1 MNGKVYIVTGASGGI
16 GSATCALLAERG
28 ATLVVAGRDA
38 ERLAAVAARHG
49 ALAVSTEATDP
60 AAVDALVD
68 RTLQTHG
75 RLDGVAH
82 CVGSVLLK
90 PAHRTTD
97 DEWRRVMSVNLDSAF
112 YVLRAAARVMQSGGG
127 SIVLCS
133 TAAAQLGM
141 ANHEAIAAAKAGVEG
156 LARAAAAS
164 YAARGL
170 RVNVVAPGLVRTGLT
185 AGITGHEPSAQASL
199 AMHPLRRFGEPEDV
213 ARAIAFLLAPENDWI
228 TGQTLVVDGGLSGI
242 KLPR

>member
-1 MNGKVYIVTGASGGI
+1 MHGKVYVVTGASGGI
-16 GSATCALLAERG
+16 GSAACALLAERG
-28 ATLVVAGRDA
+28 ATLVVAGRDSA
-38 ERLAAVAARHG
+38 RLEAVAARHG
-49 ALAVSTEATDP
+49 ALAVPTEATDP

-68 RTLQTHG
+68 RALAVHG

-90 PAHRTTD
+90 PVHRTTD
-97 DEWRRVMSVNLDSAF
+97 EEWHRVVSVNLHSAF
-112 YVLRAAARVMQSGGG
+112 YVLRAAARAMQATGGAV
-127 SIVLCS
+127 VLCS
-133 TAAAQLGM
+133 TAATHIGM

-164 YAARGL
+164 YAARGI
-170 RVNVVAPGLVRTGLT
+170 RVNVVAPGLVRTSLT

-199 AMHPLRRFGEPEDV
+199 AMHPLRRFGEPADV
-213 ARAIAFLLAPENDWI
+213 ARAIGFLLAPENDWI

>member
-1 MNGKVYIVTGASGGI
+1 MHEKVYIVTGASGGI
-16 GSATCALLAERG
+16 GGATCALLSERG
-28 ATLVVAGRDA
+28 AKLVVAGRDGQ
-38 ERLAAVAARHG
+38 RLETVAARHG
-49 ALAVSTEATDP
+49 ALAVPTEATDT
-60 AAVDALVD
+60 AAEDALIE

-90 PAHRTTD
+90 PVHRTTD
-97 DEWRRVMSVNLDSAF
+97 DEWHRVVSVNLDSAF
-112 YVLRAAARVMQSGGG
+112 YVLRAAARAMQQTGGAV
-127 SIVLCS
+127 VLCS

-164 YAARGL
+164 YAARGI
-170 RVNVVAPGLVRTGLT
+170 RVNVVAPGLVRTALT

-199 AMHPLRRFGEPEDV
+199 AMHPLRRFGEPDDV
-213 ARAIAFLLAPENDWI
+213 ARAIAFLLAPAPE
-228 TGQTLVVDGGLSGI
+228 
-242 KLPR
+242 R